1 VITLHTISPKNEVEV
16 AEHLERDIAACW
28 PEVARSGE
36 DRVDLLVGVRMSLDV
51 DLLVVLDLVNPRVV
65 GTDANGREI
74 RITSG
79 LIAVEIK
86 QLDAQRFERVGNQL
100 FARYEHVEGRS
111 VVDQARD
118 AAFAVKRFAF
128 ANGLPNLYVYGLAW
142 LTQVDDAHLRGIDR
156 ATLGR
161 EAGWNE
167 LLTAA
172 FLQSDALCR
181 ADGASRTA
189 VRALRERLLLRRTLS
204 PLDRKTAENVARD
217 AVLADLVRGL
227 AEYAGQKFV
236 RIAGHGGSG
245 KTTALTLL
253 AAQLAGVFGRRV
265 LILTFHQALCGD
277 IRSIVEALPA
287 VRAGADKNLSVQTA
301 TSFLLGIL
309 QIAGDVPLKAD
320 GDTDYDRLDA
330 AYRAA
335 ADFLSDGAESDT
347 VASIVASDRTRLDW
361 DCILIDEAQ
370 DWSDAE
376 RDLLRAIYGH
386 RRLVLADG
394 LMQLVRRQVACDWTH
409 GVPRRECE
417 SRILGKSLRMLRN
430 VALFANAF
438 ARAAG
443 LPDWNVE
450 PHPALAGGRIVIVV
464 GEIEDRLAVVAEI
477 GTAAAGGN
485 ARPVDCLICVPH
497 TEVEKLDGGV
507 RRSRVGSELL
517 AAGMPVW
524 DASDAAIR
532 ASPPAGVESWRII
545 QYDSCRGLQ
554 GWAVLLMALDDLF
567 TNKLK
572 HPNLHDGDG
581 DVDIELAAR
590 RWLLIPLTRA
600 VHLLV
605 IHVRDPHSAVATMLR
620 TAAAEMPEGIVEWRS
635 ARNAG
640 LGNGH
645 RSSFARPINT

>member
-1 VITLHTISPKNEVEV
+1 MIRLHVISPKNEVEV
-16 AEHLERDIAACW
+16 AEHLERDMAACW
-28 PEVARSGE
+28 PDVASSDE
-36 DRVDLLVGVRMSLDV
+36 DHIDLLVGVRTSLDV
-51 DLLVVLDLVNPRVV
+51 DLLVVLDLVNPRGV
-65 GTDANGREI
+65 GTDPRGGEL

-100 FARYEHVEGRS
+100 FARYEHVERRS
-111 VVDQARD
+111 VIDQARE
-118 AAFAVKRFAF
+118 AALAVKQFAVA
-128 ANGLPNLYVYGLAW
+128 AGQSNLFVYALAW

-156 ATLGR
+156 AVLGR

-167 LLTAA
+167 LLAGA
-172 FLQSDALCR
+172 LLQSSALCR
-181 ADGASRTA
+181 GDAATRTA
-189 VRALRERLLLRRTLS
+189 VRAVRDRLLLRRTLS
-204 PLDRKTAENVARD
+204 PLDRSKAEIVARD
-217 AVLADLVRGL
+217 AVLEDVVRRL
-227 AEYAGQKFV
+227 AESAGLKLV

-253 AAQLAGVFGRRV
+253 AAQLAGVYGRRV

-287 VRAGADKNLSVQTA
+287 VRAGANKKLSVQTA
-301 TSFLLGIL
+301 TSFLLSVL

-320 GDTDYDRLDA
+320 GTTDYDRLDG
-330 AYRAA
+330 AYRDA
-335 ADFLSDGAESDT
+335 ADFLSDGPESDT
-347 VASIVASDRTRLDW
+347 VASIIKSDSGRLDW

-376 RDLLRAIYGH
+376 RDLLRAMYGH

-394 LMQLVRRQVACDWTH
+394 LMQLVRRQVACDWMR
-409 GVPRRECE
+409 GVPSHECE

-443 LPDWNVE
+443 LEDWSVE
-450 PHPALAGGRIVIVV
+450 PHAELAGGRIVIIE
-464 GEIEDRLAVVAEI
+464 GELEDRVATVAGIEKV
-477 GTAAAGGN
+477 AAAGN

-497 TEVEKLDGGV
+497 TEVQKLDDGV
-507 RRSRVGSELL
+507 RRSRIGAELL
-517 AAGMPVW
+517 AAGIPVW
-524 DASDAAIR
+524 DASDPAIR
-532 ASPPAGVESWRII
+532 ASSPAGVDSWRII

-567 TNKLK
+567 ANKLK
-572 HPNLHDGDG
+572 HPNLHDGDA
-581 DVDIELAAR
+581 DVDVEMAAR

-605 IHVRDPHSAVATMLR
+605 IHVRDPRSLVATMLR
-620 TAAAEMPEGIVEWRS
+620 EAAATMPEGVVEWRS
-635 ARNAG
+635 PRNVTLA
-640 LGNGH
+640 
-645 RSSFARPINT
+645 